1 VYGGLSHGE
10 AFTIASQISERDI
23 STWVGAFHR
32 FGEMLRNRAEQQLR
46 EGRSRS
52 AGESYLKAF
61 AAHRAAAQ
69 MMLPSEPAFGS
80 AISAFQSDFRSAM
93 THRKIAAE
101 PVSVPYAGK
110 SLPGYFLWS
119 GAGDARGRT
128 LIGIGGGDSYC
139 EDLYFFY
146 GAAGILRG
154 YNVLMVDLPGQGGNP
169 LAGLYFDVAF
179 EKPVHAVV
187 DYALSRREVDPDRL
201 AIAGVSGGGYMVLRA
216 AAYEN
221 RIRAV
226 IANTPILDM
235 GRVLDAEIP
244 PAMLRAPK
252 GLASL
257 LIRFTGSLNPAGEAN
272 LRKNIWQAGMT
283 DPLAAMELGH
293 QAKVDPAQIECPI
306 LCVAGEGE
314 SAELQRQTRECYN
327 RVRSMR
333 KDIRIFTAAEGADAH
348 DQVNNL
354 PLWNQVLYDWL
365 DEIFE

>member
-1 VYGGLSHGE
+1 
-10 AFTIASQISERDI
+10 
-23 STWVGAFHR
+23 
-32 FGEMLRNRAEQQLR
+32 
-46 EGRSRS
+46 
-52 AGESYLKAF
+52 
-61 AAHRAAAQ
+61 
-69 MMLPSEPAFGS
+69 
-80 AISAFQSDFRSAM
+80 M

-154 YNVLMVDLPGQGGNP
+154 YNVLMVDLPGQGDTP
-169 LAGLYFDVAF
+169 LEGLYFDVAF

-216 AAYEN
+216 AAYEK

>member
-1 VYGGLSHGE
+1 
-10 AFTIASQISERDI
+10 
-23 STWVGAFHR
+23 
-32 FGEMLRNRAEQQLR
+32 
-46 EGRSRS
+46 
-52 AGESYLKAF
+52 
-61 AAHRAAAQ
+61 
-69 MMLPSEPAFGS
+69 
-80 AISAFQSDFRSAM
+80 
-93 THRKIAAE
+93 
-101 PVSVPYAGK
+101 
-110 SLPGYFLWS
+110 
-119 GAGDARGRT
+119 
-128 LIGIGGGDSYC
+128 
-139 EDLYFFY
+139 
-146 GAAGILRG
+146 
-154 YNVLMVDLPGQGGNP
+154 
-169 LAGLYFDVAF
+169 LYFDVAF

-187 DYALSRREVDPDRL
+187 DYALSRREVDPERL

-216 AAYEN
+216 AAYEK

-257 LIRFTGSLNPAGEAN
+257 LIRFTGSFNPAGEAN

-314 SAELQRQTRECYN
+314 SDELQRQTRECYD
-327 RVRSMR
+327 RVHSMR

-365 DEIFE
+365 DEIFN